1 MSTVA
6 LIHACCDFQCLQR
19 PSWGVCA
26 IIALFLRLQ
35 GWYQAYMAL
44 LQHPI
49 YTLQYPTIMN
59 HNVLSQDTQNWLVS
73 WTVGSD
79 TVNAPRG
86 KKFHWYFCR
95 QTCIMFMGRQT
106 WPQKSER
113 CAEERR
119 VLPGTGS
126 IHLGE
131 EPVNV
136 GFESVK
142 KKPFCWMQQIILPGS
157 VEVSRKVQRPAQ
169 RKANSP
175 RPCLLQQ

>member
-1 MSTVA
+1 MHVHRGPNSCLLGLPVPAETLMGCVCNYWTVFKVTGMVPGLYGTA
-6 LIHACCDFQCLQR
+6 SASYIY
-19 PSWGVCA
+19 PS
-26 IIALFLRLQ
+26 IS
-35 GWYQAYMAL
+35 
-44 LQHPI
+44 
-49 YTLQYPTIMN
+49 N
-59 HNVLSQDTQNWLVS
+59 HNVSSQDTQNWLVS
-73 WTVGSD
+73 WTVSSD

-126 IHLGE
+126 IHLGG

-142 KKPFCWMQQIILPGS
+142 KKPFCWMQQIIPPGS

-169 RKANSP
+169 RKANSL
-175 RPCLLQQ
+175 RPCLLRQ

>member
-1 MSTVA
+1 MHVHCGPNSCLLWLPVPAETLMGCVCNYCTVFKKVTGMVPGLYGTA
-6 LIHACCDFQCLQR
+6 SASYIY
-19 PSWGVCA
+19 PS
-26 IIALFLRLQ
+26 IS
-35 GWYQAYMAL
+35 
-44 LQHPI
+44 
-49 YTLQYPTIMN
+49 N

-73 WTVGSD
+73 WTVSSD
-79 TVNAPRG
+79 TVNTPRG

-169 RKANSP
+169 RKANSL
-175 RPCLLQQ
+175 RPCLLRQ